1 MATAGIVPPGSG
13 GNSGWAELLARVAR
27 GDQGALGELYDAT
40 SPSLLGLIRG
50 IVQDE
55 AAAEEIMLDVYSQVW
70 RMASSYAPEKGAPL
84 TWLFLLGR
92 SRAIDHLRSRARRSR
107 ERERPLE
114 AAFAHSHPDPDPE
127 MSVLSKGR
135 RTMILSAL
143 GNLSPEQRE
152 VLKLA
157 FFDGL
162 THGEIAEQTG
172 MPLGTIKTRIR
183 LGMVHMRESLQS
195 QVGTY

>member
-1 MATAGIVPPGSG
+1 MATVGVVPPGSEE
-13 GNSGWAELLARVAR
+13 SSAWVVLLARVAR

-40 SPSLLGLIRG
+40 SSGLFGLIRN
-50 IVQDE
+50 IVQDD
-55 AAAEEIMLDVYSQVW
+55 AAAEEIVLDVYSQVW
-70 RMASSYAPEKGAPL
+70 RMASAYAPEKGAPL

-127 MSVLSKGR
+127 MSVLSESR
-135 RTMILSAL
+135 RNMILSAL
-143 GNLSPEQRE
+143 GGLSPEQRE

-172 MPLGTIKTRIR
+172 MPLGTVKTRIR
-183 LGMVHMRESLQS
+183 LGMVHMRESLKS